1 MSLTDSNEKPA
12 TYSKIDSPLRSFW
25 FTLDDDG
32 DDDYDEDELF
42 LWYGWPTK
50 GV

>member
-12 TYSKIDSPLRSFW
+12 MYSKSDSQLRSFW

-32 DDDYDEDELF
+32 DDDDEL
-42 LWYGWPTK
+42 LLCYGWPTI

>member
-1 MSLTDSNEKPA
+1 MSLTNSNEKPA
-12 TYSKIDSPLRSFW
+12 TYSKIDSQLRSFW
-25 FTLDDDG
+25 FTLDDDC
-32 DDDYDEDELF
+32 DDDHDEDELF